1 MNIVYVQGLQIP
13 TGRVGDVRAKPLLQV
28 VLDCLVQ
35 QPHEFADYTMLLTDA
50 RFVVT
55 EYSLGILSF
64 KFFVGNQ
71 LLLTGQ
77 VKTDRGG
84 ELHLTI
90 DDSVPYSSQFPEFI
104 ADEILQSIEAAIL
117 QPK

>member
-1 MNIVYVQGLQIP
+1 MNIVYAKGLQIP

-55 EYSLGILSF
+55 EYSLGVLRF
-64 KFFVGNQ
+64 QFFVGNQ
-71 LLLTGQ
+71 PLLTGQ
-77 VKTDRGG
+77 VEADHKG

-90 DDSVPYSSQFPEFI
+90 DDSVPYNSQFPEFI
-104 ADEILQSIEAAIL
+104 ADEILRSIEAAIL